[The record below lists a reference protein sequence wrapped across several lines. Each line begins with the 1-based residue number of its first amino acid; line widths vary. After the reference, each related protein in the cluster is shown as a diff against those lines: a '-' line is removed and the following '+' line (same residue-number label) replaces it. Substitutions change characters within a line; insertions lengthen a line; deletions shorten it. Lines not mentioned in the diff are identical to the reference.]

1 MRPGPGSGEPRPSR
15 SEDTENLRPLDWARS
30 ISQACIVTGEDT
42 GGYIWNGEMR
52 YNCWFSVIVGCSV
65 APSSQQHHDFERSFI
80 ASNENTR
87 RKEAAGVIEGEN
99 EWLFLKKADNCG
111 AWLDDTIC
119 KGWMKLSFRGFSLVI
134 TNNPDFQLVRR
145 GAGMREGV
153 PMPNDGHE
161 SGISD
166 VTWCDN
172 LDVPPYNPGH
182 HNPSFSNLDVKW
194 AARVEVSERVGLR
207 IWHLQWVYVMG

>member
-1 MRPGPGSGEPRPSR
+1 MG
-15 SEDTENLRPLDWARS
+15 
-30 ISQACIVTGEDT
+30 
-42 GGYIWNGEMR
+42 
-52 YNCWFSVIVGCSV
+52 YNCLFGVIVGCSV

-166 VTWCDN
+166 VT
-172 LDVPPYNPGH
+172 
-182 HNPSFSNLDVKW
+182 
-194 AARVEVSERVGLR
+194 
-207 IWHLQWVYVMG
+207 